1 MPDSSRGRGSWT
13 TPWFN
18 LYPLVKSTILHRAPW
33 LVPVARPVLAAG
45 AVAVAGGRILAAG
58 AFTELRAGYPGA
70 GVRDHHGCALV
81 PPLVNAHI
89 HLELSHLARTG
100 PNPDPGKFTAWL
112 AGLLARRE
120 QLGAT
125 GKDVAAAARQTLDQ
139 QYRSGVIALADIG
152 NTDTSAKLA
161 GDKPGVLYHFRE
173 FLGLTRDAAR
183 KNLAVLAGEPELNRC
198 TAHAPYSTHADLI
211 TGLKKRAR
219 RLGHLFPLHV
229 AESAAENE
237 LVSSGSGE
245 LKDFLRQRDFWDD
258 SFQPT
263 GIDNSGSVRY
273 LHQLGILDEQTLCVH
288 CVHVGREEARLLAES
303 RAKVCL
309 CPGSNRFLGVGR
321 APVDLFLKHGI
332 QPALGTDSLAS
343 NQELSLWREMR
354 LLREDHPDLE
364 PAAIFAMA
372 TLGGATALGIEQD
385 YGTLEPGKSAN
396 FLAVPLPAG
405 IKAPGPLLNYLVTG
419 GGAAIQPVWI

>member
-1 MPDSSRGRGSWT
+1 MPDSSRNRGSWT
-13 TPWFN
+13 TPWFD
-18 LYPLVKSTILHRAPW
+18 LYPLVKPTILHRAPW

-45 AVAVAGGRILAAG
+45 AVAVAGGRILAVG
-58 AFTELRAGYPGA
+58 EFTELQAEYPGA

-89 HLELSHLARTG
+89 HLELSHLARPG
-100 PNPDPGKFTAWL
+100 PHTVPESFTAWV

-125 GKDVAAAARQTLDQ
+125 GDNVAAAARQMLDQ

-152 NTDTSAKLA
+152 NTDTTARLA
-161 GDKPGVLYHFRE
+161 GDEPQLLYHFRE

-183 KNLAVLAGEPELNRC
+183 KNLALLAGEPDLNRC

-211 TGLKKRAR
+211 TGLKRRAS

-245 LKDFLRQRDFWDD
+245 LKDFLRQRGFWDG

-263 GIDNSGSVRY
+263 GIDNSGSLRY
-273 LHQLGILDEQTLCVH
+273 LHQLGILDKRTLCVH
-288 CVHVGREEARLLAES
+288 CVHVGREEVRLLADSE
-303 RAKVCL
+303 AKVCL

-321 APVDLFLKHGI
+321 APVALLLQHGI

-343 NQELSLWREMR
+343 NQELSLWREMQ
-354 LLREDHPDLE
+354 LLQEDHQDLD

-372 TLGGATALGIEQD
+372 TLGGATALGIEPD
-385 YGTLEPGKSAN
+385 YGTLEHGKSAD
-396 FLAVPLPAG
+396 FLAVPLPDG

-419 GGAAIQPVWI
+419 GPAIQPVWI